1 MEGKNWKF
9 TLQENTVYSKDS
21 KIWMPTERKHE
32 MIRSI
37 HILLSHAGAEKV
49 TKYMADNFDMNNI
62 KESVKETIKLCKACQ
77 RSQVVT
83 TKTKE
88 ETIKLIAT
96 EPGEKIY
103 ISRPLEKKDT

>member
-1 MEGKNWKF
+1 MDPNR
-9 TLQENTVYSKDS
+9 QEARDDK
-21 KIWMPTERKHE
+21 
-32 MIRSI
+32 SI

-62 KESVKETIKLCKACQ
+62 KESVKETIKLYEACQ
-77 RSQVVT
+77 RSKVVT
-83 TKTKE
+83 KKTKE

-103 ISRPLEKKDT
+103 IDICGSLNETFRKKEIYNRNI